1 MVERGIGENVNEYR
15 ITLPWPP
22 GNNHLF
28 SVFRGRKIKSKKGRE
43 YTTAVTQ
50 QTTQANQQYHLD
62 GKLKVKILAYPPT
75 RARRDLD
82 NLFKAPLD
90 SLTSAGVIA
99 DDSLID
105 DVRMVRCE
113 VVKGGRLEVIITVL
127 EEA

>member
-1 MVERGIGENVNEYR
+1 MRSYKIS
-15 ITLPWPP
+15 LPWPP

-43 YTTAVTQ
+43 YTASVIKQITE
-50 QTTQANQQYHLD
+50 ANQQYLLT
-62 GKLKVKILAYPPT
+62 GRLKVKINAFPPT

-90 SLTSAGVIA
+90 SLTQAGVIA

-105 DVRMVRCE
+105 DVRMIRCE
-113 VVKGGRLEVIITVL
+113 VVRGGRLELLITEL
-127 EEA
+127 EAL

>member
-1 MVERGIGENVNEYR
+1 MGRKAMNEYR
-15 ITLPWPP
+15 LTLPWPP

-43 YTTAVTQ
+43 YTAAVTQ
-50 QTTQANQQYHLD
+50 QITKANQQYQLA
-62 GKLKVKILAYPPT
+62 GRLKVKILAYPPT

-90 SLTSAGVIA
+90 SLTHAGVIA

-113 VVKGGRLEVIITVL
+113 VVKGGRLEIIIT
-127 EEA
+127 EMEAA

>member
-1 MVERGIGENVNEYR
+1 MNTYR

-50 QTTQANQQYHLD
+50 QITEANQQYRLA

-113 VVKGGRLEVIITVL
+113 VVKGGRLEVIITEL
-127 EEA
+127 EAA

>member
-1 MVERGIGENVNEYR
+1 MNQYR
-15 ITLPWPP
+15 IELPWPP

-43 YTTAVTQ
+43 YTALVNQCILET
-50 QTTQANQQYHLD
+50 NQQYQLT
-62 GKLKVKILAYPPT
+62 GRLKVKILAYPPT

-90 SLTSAGVIA
+90 CLTKAGVIA

-113 VVKGGRLEVIITVL
+113 VVKGGKLEIIITEL
-127 EEA
+127 EAA

>member
-1 MVERGIGENVNEYR
+1 MSEYK
-15 ITLPWPP
+15 ISLPWPP

-43 YTTAVTQ
+43 YTAAVIKQITE
-50 QTTQANQQYHLD
+50 ANQQYNLT
-62 GKLKVKILAYPPT
+62 GKLKVKISAYPPT

-90 SLTSAGVIA
+90 SLTQACVIA

-113 VVKGGRLEVIITVL
+113 VVKGGRLEILITEL
-127 EEA
+127 GEAA

>member
-1 MVERGIGENVNEYR
+1 MAEYR

-43 YTTAVTQ
+43 YTALVNQ
-50 QTTQANQQYHLD
+50 YILESNQQYNLT
-62 GKLKVKILAYPPT
+62 GRLKVKINAYPPT

-90 SLTSAGVIA
+90 SLTQAGVIA

-105 DVRMVRCE
+105 DVRMIRCE
-113 VVKGGRLEVIITVL
+113 VVKGGRLELLISEL

>member
-1 MVERGIGENVNEYR
+1 MNEYR

-43 YTTAVTQ
+43 YTAAVLQ
-50 QTTQANQQYHLD
+50 QITEANQQYQLA
-62 GKLKVKILAYPPT
+62 GRLKVKILAYPPT

-90 SLTSAGVIA
+90 SLTHAGVIA

-113 VVKGGRLEVIITVL
+113 VVKGGRLEVVITEL
-127 EEA
+127 EQQHD

>member
-1 MVERGIGENVNEYR
+1 MNQYR
-15 ITLPWPP
+15 IELPWPP

-43 YTTAVTQ
+43 YTESVTQ
-50 QTTQANQQYHLD
+50 QIIKANQQYQLA
-62 GKLKVKILAYPPT
+62 GRLKVKILAYPPT

-90 SLTSAGVIA
+90 SLTKAGVIA

-113 VVKGGRLEVIITVL
+113 VVKGGKLEIIITEL
-127 EEA
+127 EATCAA

>member
-1 MVERGIGENVNEYR
+1 MNEYR
-15 ITLPWPP
+15 IVLPWPP

-28 SVFRGRKIKSKKGRE
+28 SVFRGRKIKSKKGRN
-43 YTTAVTQ
+43 YTEEVIRKITAE
-50 QTTQANQQYHLD
+50 NHQYHLS

-90 SLTSAGVIA
+90 SLTRAGVIA

-105 DVRMVRCE
+105 DVRMIRCG
-113 VVKGGRLEVIITVL
+113 VFKGGKLEVIITEL
-127 EEA
+127 EAA

>member
-1 MVERGIGENVNEYR
+1 MNEYR

-50 QTTQANQQYHLD
+50 QITEANQHYHLA

-113 VVKGGRLEVIITVL
+113 VVKGGRLEVIITEL
-127 EEA
+127 EEE

>member
-1 MVERGIGENVNEYR
+1 MNEYR
-15 ITLPWPP
+15 IELPCPP

-43 YTTAVTQ
+43 YTAAVTQ
-50 QTTQANQQYHLD
+50 QITEANQQYQLA
-62 GKLKVKILAYPPT
+62 GRLKVKILAYPPT

-90 SLTSAGVIA
+90 SLTHAGVIA

-113 VVKGGRLEVIITVL
+113 VVKGGRLEIIITEMETL
-127 EEA
+127 

>member
-1 MVERGIGENVNEYR
+1 MNEYR
-15 ITLPWPP
+15 IELPWPP

-43 YTTAVTQ
+43 YTEVVTQ
-50 QTTQANQQYHLD
+50 QIIKSNQQYQLA
-62 GKLKVKILAYPPT
+62 GRLKVKILAYPPT

-90 SLTSAGVIA
+90 SLTKAGVIA

-113 VVKGGRLEVIITVL
+113 VVRGGKLEIIITEL
-127 EEA
+127 EATCAA

>member
-1 MVERGIGENVNEYR
+1 MNEYR

-43 YTTAVTQ
+43 YTSAVTQ
-50 QTTQANQQYHLD
+50 QITESNQQYQLA
-62 GKLKVKILAYPPT
+62 GRLKVKILAYPPT

-90 SLTSAGVIA
+90 SLTHAGVIA

-113 VVKGGRLEVIITVL
+113 VVKGGRLEIIIT
-127 EEA
+127 EMEQAA